1 MNLVNPMHKPKRE
14 RLFLCSAVLCF
25 IAGTVQADA
34 PSAPVEMDRA
44 LKRYA
49 KPADWIG
56 VGAQRRLN
64 IRCSGRG
71 EPTILLESGALADS
85 MTWAGIQP
93 ALSELS
99 RVCSYDRAGL
109 GFSDGGPLPRDID
122 AAVTDLHA
130 LAASLKLKSPA
141 LLVGHSLGSNIVR
154 RYAQLYPRQVSAL
167 VLLDPAPHQVA
178 EFSAAWAEAERTS
191 RASMIA
197 FVSTCTLAAEQ
208 GELDAPAGDLVNCLR
223 GPDPRYSE
231 RLNEAIRENK
241 LRPAYWHTL
250 GSTMQ
255 ENGELFEQPV
265 STGVNLGDLPLFL
278 LSAVDTY
285 AKAPAA
291 DRQALE
297 RARDRTHEQ
306 IAAESTRSKRIRVE
320 HAGHDVHIDQPQLV
334 IDTIA
339 QALEIARQDR
349 ERRAAESE
357 RRR

>member
-1 MNLVNPMHKPKRE
+1 MNKPE
-14 RLFLCSAVLCF
+14 RKIFALCSAVLCF
-25 IAGTVQADA
+25 AVVTVQADA
-34 PSAPVEMDRA
+34 PAIPVEMDRA
-44 LKRYA
+44 LKRYE

-64 IRCSGRG
+64 VRCSGRG
-71 EPTILLESGALADS
+71 EPTVLLESGALADS

-109 GFSDGGPLPRDID
+109 GFSDGGPLPRDIN
-122 AAVTDLHA
+122 AAVADLHA
-130 LAASLKLKSPA
+130 LVAALKFKTPVLM
-141 LLVGHSLGSNIVR
+141 VGHSLGSNIVR
-154 RYAQLYPRQVSAL
+154 RYAELYPRQVSAL
-167 VLLDPAPHQVA
+167 VLLDPAAHQEA
-178 EFSAAWAEAERTS
+178 EFSAAWAEAERDS
-191 RASMIA
+191 RASAIA
-197 FVSTCTLAAEQ
+197 FISTCTLAAEQ
-208 GELDAPAGDLVNCLR
+208 GELNQPAGDLVKCLR

-231 RLNEAIRENK
+231 RLNEVIRKNK
-241 LRPAYWHTL
+241 LRPAYWYTL

-265 STGVNLGDLPLFL
+265 SAGVNLGDLPVYL

-285 AKAPAA
+285 AQAPAA
-291 DRQALE
+291 DRDALE
-297 RARDRTHEQ
+297 RARDRTHDQ
-306 IAAESTRSKRIRVE
+306 IAAESTRSQRIRVE

-334 IDTIA
+334 IETIA
-339 QALEIARQDR
+339 QALDVVRQDR